1 MAVVGKTPLFYYGTS
16 LFGLEDWKIGSFK
29 KNGKTYVY
37 LPKVPAFVYQF
48 AKAVAVHTKAGEI
61 TYSSVFPNKNGKEIV
76 KDMKELA
83 KLFVFNEKLKRGLVN
98 PLEYPHNEE
107 LPPFSYQRIGT
118 SLLIANPFYA
128 LFCEQGTGK
137 TRMTID
143 ALNALFQKGEIS
155 KVIVATPNSVIYS
168 WVSDLKKFC
177 VVPYRVFPAI
187 AKKRQAIRDW
197 LEAPRDALNILIIG
211 YDFLWRLFP
220 NFRTGKDIETYRETD
235 EKELQSLL
243 RACKK
248 AYRSREYRQKLKEKL
263 LEKIL
268 KEPSR
273 SKKAVLQDTLLM
285 LDILDEVDV
294 AIADESQRI
303 KTNSAK
309 RTKAF
314 LITAFN
320 AKRKYILT
328 GTPITN
334 SPIDI
339 FSQAKFLQFFMIPTL
354 TKFKTYFV
362 NFTDKGKYEIVKGL
376 KKEKEEEFKR
386 FLNGF
391 SFIVKKQDVLKDLP
405 EKMFITREVV
415 LSEKASNV
423 YKALE
428 TEMAAEVSV
437 AVKLEEEAKEISEEE
452 KEKKKE
458 IQKQLITTAAHIL
471 TKIIRLNQLTSG
483 FIVDDD
489 ESEPYQ
495 IDKAK
500 IEAVLEL
507 LEELGD
513 KKVIIWGN
521 YKYEIHTLYKAIK
534 KAGYKAAYIT
544 GEVPVKKRK
553 EILAE
558 FQDGDLQV
566 LIANPAT
573 LSTGVTLTATDVAIY
588 YSLTYKLEDFLQSQ
602 DRIHR
607 IGQKSKCVTYYILL
621 SRLHPKVEPRESEQ
635 TRTIDRKIYKALQ
648 NKERIA
654 NDVVKFAKEYLE
666 SEDEKSLEHYLKS

>member
-1 MAVVGKTPLFYYGTS
+1 MAIVGKTPLFYYGTS
-16 LFGLEDWKIGSFK
+16 LFGVEDWKLGNFK
-29 KNGKTYVY
+29 KNGKNYVY
-37 LPKVPAFVYQF
+37 LPKIPAYVYQF
-48 AKAVAVHTKAGEI
+48 AKAVTTHAKAGEI
-61 TYSSVFPNKNGKEIV
+61 TYSSVFPNEKGKEIV
-76 KDMKELA
+76 QEMKKLA
-83 KLFVFNEKLKRGLVN
+83 KQFVFNEKLKRNLVA

-107 LPPFSYQRIGT
+107 LPPFSYQKIGT
-118 SLLIANPFYA
+118 SLLIANDFYA

-143 ALNALFQKGEIS
+143 ALNALFEREKIS

-168 WVSDLKKFC
+168 WISDLKKFC
-177 VVPYRVFPAI
+177 VVPYRAFPAI
-187 AKKRQAIRDW
+187 TKKREAIREW
-197 LEAPRDALNILIIG
+197 LDAPRNALNFLIIG

-220 NFRTGKDIETYRETD
+220 DLRTGRDIELYKED
-235 EKELQSLL
+235 NEKELQSLL

-248 AYRSREYRQKLKEKL
+248 AYRSREYRKKLKEKL
-263 LEKIL
+263 LEKL
-268 KEPSR
+268 LSESSV

-294 AIADESQRI
+294 VIADESQRI

-320 AKRKYILT
+320 AKRKYLLS

-334 SPIDI
+334 SPVDI
-339 FSQAKFLQFFMIPTL
+339 FSQAKFLHFFMIPTL
-354 TKFKTYFV
+354 SKFKTYFV
-362 NFTDKGKYEIVKGL
+362 NTVNTGRYEMVKGL
-376 KKEKEEEFKR
+376 KREKEEEFKR
-386 FLNGF
+386 FLNSF
-391 SFIVKKQDVLKDLP
+391 AFIVKKQDVLKDLP
-405 EKMFITREVV
+405 EKLFVTREVV
-415 LSEKASNV
+415 LSEKASKV

-437 AVKLEEEAKEISEEE
+437 AVKLEEQAKSVSEEE
-452 KEKKKE
+452 KDKKKE

-471 TKIIRLNQLTSG
+471 TKIIRLNQLTGG

-489 ESEPYQ
+489 ESEPYP

-500 IEAVLEL
+500 IEAVLEI

-521 YKYEIHTLYKAIK
+521 YKYEILRLYKEIA
-534 KAGYKAAYIT
+534 KAGYKVAYIT
-544 GEVPVKKRK
+544 GDVSVKKRK
-553 EILAE
+553 EILSD
-558 FQDGDLQV
+558 FQNGDLQV

-607 IGQKSKCVTYYILL
+607 IGQKSKSVTYYILL

-666 SEDEKSLEHYLKS
+666 KEDEESVESYLKS